1 MLGQLLPQRIDNT
14 YRGSKLAPWLFALI
28 LSLKTAPSLLSIFN
42 GYSVA
47 MSADGIPLDAYP
59 PASAQTVV
67 ALFALSGFY
76 HLLIFL
82 LCILA
87 LVRYRSALPFMF
99 ALLALDYLGRTLIL
113 QFLPIV
119 RTGTPIGPIVN
130 LVLFALM
137 IAGLALSL
145 RSAGN
150 RSTSLAFG
158 RVPPN

>member
-1 MLGQLLPQRIDNT
+1 MLDRLLPQRIDNT
-14 YRGSKLAPWLFALI
+14 YPGSRLALWLLALI
-28 LSLKTAPSLLSIFN
+28 LSIKTAQSLLSIFN

-47 MSADGIPLDAYP
+47 ISADGIPLETYP

-67 ALFALSGFY
+67 AFLALSGFY

-82 LCILA
+82 LCVLV

-99 ALLALDYLGRTLIL
+99 ALLMVDYLGRALIL

-119 RTGTPIGPIVN
+119 RTGTPVGPIVN
-130 LVLFALM
+130 LVLFALT

-145 RSAGN
+145 RSQGD
-150 RSTSLAFG
+150 RSASPWSSHEAT
-158 RVPPN
+158 